1 MQLYVDKNAQFKK
14 SLKKEGLISFK
25 QTQKRIEIIIT
36 RNYKY
41 RASDMDIYMNVY
53 LYIYILYE
61 CIYINNFRDFITL
74 KVYKQFCLLFQ
85 NAKLTKDHP
94 SIIALLLKKK
104 KERNTF
110 PEKVTL

>member
-1 MQLYVDKNAQFKK
+1 MY
-14 SLKKEGLISFK
+14 I
-25 QTQKRIEIIIT
+25 
-36 RNYKY
+36 
-41 RASDMDIYMNVY
+41 
-53 LYIYILYE
+53 YIYILYE

-85 NAKLTKDHP
+85 NAKLTKDQ